1 MVHSVR
7 LYGPGLIAFVA
18 VAVLIWAGSAY
29 VAIDALRRLRTDY
42 AGVAEGRWFYAIP
55 QAVFFV
61 LFFLW
66 QIPWVETNLPWI
78 GWMVL
83 AVPIVLA
90 QQMAYLLR
98 VVFPTAKRLEK
109 RLEAESAA
117 GIVRPKRGERRS
129 HGRRATDRKPVG
141 VGGDEDMN
149 EITPAAPTRAAGT
162 DEEFFDDEDGST
174 PDA

>member
-18 VAVLIWAGSAY
+18 VSVLIWAGSAY
-29 VAIDALRRLRTDY
+29 VAIDAVRRLRTDY

-61 LFFLW
+61 LFFAW
-66 QIPWVETNLPWI
+66 QIPWVEANLPWI
-78 GWMVL
+78 GWMVV
-83 AVPIVLA
+83 AIPIVLA

-109 RLEAESAA
+109 RLEAETAA
-117 GIVRPKRGERRS
+117 GITRPVTGARRS
-129 HGRRATDRKPVG
+129 AGRRATDRRRPVG
-141 VGGDEDMN
+141 VGGDEDVAV
-149 EITPAAPTRAAGT
+149 ESPAEPPADT
-162 DEEFFDDEDGST
+162 DTGFFDDDDGST